1 MPDEITPG
9 ELDRRLR
16 DHETRTDRAHAE
28 LDNRISRVAAESVTV
43 AVWQLSERAHVAEAQ
58 RLEREHVADVARLDR
73 EREQGEQAAGER
85 FAKIENRP
93 AMTAARWLG
102 VAMAVCA
109 ALALI
114 VQAYGTLKGAK

>member
-1 MPDEITPG
+1 MPDDVTPG

-16 DHETRTDRAHAE
+16 DHEARTDRVHAE
-28 LDNRISRVAAESVTV
+28 MDNRISRVAAESVTV

-73 EREQGEQAAGER
+73 EREQGEQQTNGR
-85 FAKIENRP
+85 LAKLEDRP
-93 AMTAARWLG
+93 AMTLARWIG

-109 ALALI
+109 ALALV